1 MQLGMVGLGRM
12 GGAMLERL
20 TRQRHD
26 VVGYDLS
33 EENRIAAAAH
43 GAAAV
48 DSLEAL
54 VRALAPPRSVWIMVP
69 HGSPTEQ
76 TIDALLDLLDGG
88 DIIIDGG
95 NSRYS
100 DSMRAAGRAASRE
113 IAFVDAGVSGG
124 VWGLEE
130 GYCLM
135 VGGPAA
141 AVARVEPAFR
151 SLAPAGG
158 YAHVGPSGAGHFIK
172 MIHNAIEYGFLEAL
186 GEGFECME
194 KSEFDIDLARVAAL
208 WQHGSVVRSWLL
220 DLLGRAFQQNGNAL
234 DGIRGY
240 VDDSGMGRW
249 SVHYAVDHAVPTP
262 VLTQALYARFQS
274 RLEERF
280 ADRVIAAL
288 RNQFGGHA
296 IHEAK

>member
-1 MQLGMVGLGRM
+1 
-12 GGAMLERL
+12 
-20 TRQRHD
+20 
-26 VVGYDLS
+26 
-33 EENRIAAAAH
+33 
-43 GAAAV
+43 
-48 DSLEAL
+48 
-54 VRALAPPRSVWIMVP
+54 MVP
-69 HGSPTEQ
+69 HGVPTDS
-76 TIDALLDLLDGG
+76 TIDALLDLLAPG
-88 DIIIDGG
+88 DTIVDGG
-95 NSRYS
+95 NSRYL
-100 DSMRAAGRAASRE
+100 DSMRAAERAAARG
-113 IAFVDAGVSGG
+113 IDFLDAGVSGG

-135 VGGPAA
+135 VGGSAEA
-141 AVARVEPAFR
+141 FARLEPAFR
-151 SLAPAGG
+151 TLAPENG
-158 YAHVGPSGAGHFIK
+158 YAHVGSSGAGHFVK

-194 KSEFDIDLARVAAL
+194 KSGFDIDLSRVADL

-220 DLLGRAFQQNGNAL
+220 ELLSRAFHANGNEL

-249 SVHYAVDHAVPTP
+249 SVNYAVDNAVPTP

-274 RLEERF
+274 RLDDRF

-296 IHEAK
+296 IHEAT

>member
-1 MQLGMVGLGRM
+1 
-12 GGAMLERL
+12 MLVRL
-20 TRQRHD
+20 TRQDHH
-26 VVGYDLS
+26 VVAFDLS
-33 EENRIAAAAH
+33 AENRDAAVKQ
-43 GAAAV
+43 GAESV
-48 DSLEAL
+48 DSLEHLVAAL
-54 VRALAPPRSVWIMVP
+54 DQPRAVWVMVP
-69 HGSPTEQ
+69 HGVPTDS
-76 TIDALLDLLDGG
+76 TIDALLDLLAPG
-88 DIIIDGG
+88 DTIVDGG
-95 NSRYS
+95 NSRYL
-100 DSMRAAGRAASRE
+100 DSMRAAERAAARGTD
-113 IAFVDAGVSGG
+113 FLDAGVSGG

-135 VGGPAA
+135 VGGSAEA
-141 AVARVEPAFR
+141 FARLEPAFR
-151 SLAPAGG
+151 TLAPENG
-158 YAHVGPSGAGHFIK
+158 YAHVGSSGAGHFVK

-194 KSEFDIDLARVAAL
+194 KSGFDIDLSRVADL

-220 DLLGRAFQQNGNAL
+220 ELLSRAFHANGNEL

-249 SVHYAVDHAVPTP
+249 SVNYAVDNAVPTP

-274 RLEERF
+274 RLDDRF

-296 IHEAK
+296 IHEAT

>member
-100 DSMRAAGRAASRE
+100 DSMRAAGRAASRD